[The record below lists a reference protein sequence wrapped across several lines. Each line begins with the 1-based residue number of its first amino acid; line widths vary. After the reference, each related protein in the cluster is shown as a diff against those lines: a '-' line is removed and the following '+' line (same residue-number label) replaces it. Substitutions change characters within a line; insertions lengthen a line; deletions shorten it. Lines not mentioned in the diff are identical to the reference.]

1 MAKAKPNLLKRRTP
15 TDVVGLALGHLPEG
29 KVAAVRLQT
38 KGGKRELLAA
48 AVIDL
53 PGALPA
59 DWENARKAITWS
71 LPPPFQ
77 SPHAA
82 LVATAPEAMLRLTQR
97 QAPAADAQAQ
107 AVNGQRQAVKLAM
120 PPDLCLEAS
129 LPEYQVLWLS
139 RLLPEGHQPTA
150 CSIQV
155 AQAALLNAPLAVPEF
170 ERAGGTAVV
179 LIVEAQRTLLV
190 AYQQNRPV
198 LVREQALGNETVTQ
212 ALASGLGIEPA
223 LLQSMIEEQLV
234 DPLPLLEP
242 VLQPL
247 FRQIGLAVDYVAQRF
262 EGAPTCGLLFGV
274 PAHLAPLWLTV
285 AERSGSALTLAAPTP
300 LAGFTKPR
308 TAAPASA
315 EEEAALW
322 PAIGG
327 ALAVLEEARDE

>member
-59 DWENARKAITWS
+59 DWENARKAIT
-71 LPPPFQ
+71 FQ

-82 LVATAPEAMLRLTQR
+82 LVATAPEAVLRLTQR

-155 AQAALLNAPLAVPEF
+155 AQAALLNAPLAD
-170 ERAGGTAVV
+170 RKSVV
-179 LIVEAQRTLLV
+179 
-190 AYQQNRPV
+190 
-198 LVREQALGNETVTQ
+198 
-212 ALASGLGIEPA
+212 
-223 LLQSMIEEQLV
+223 
-234 DPLPLLEP
+234 
-242 VLQPL
+242 
-247 FRQIGLAVDYVAQRF
+247 
-262 EGAPTCGLLFGV
+262 
-274 PAHLAPLWLTV
+274 
-285 AERSGSALTLAAPTP
+285 
-300 LAGFTKPR
+300 
-308 TAAPASA
+308 
-315 EEEAALW
+315 
-322 PAIGG
+322 
-327 ALAVLEEARDE
+327 